1 MREDWNAND
10 VGWEAGND
18 VVGCHSE
25 GGIPISPVMWG
36 AVSCVVVVENIAT
49 QEVGYLLDEALG
61 KELEFIVWV
70 GYCGGHDSNTLL
82 DFCQLG
88 IEVFSGKGWR
98 ANRGS
103 KEPEAGGEFV
113 REGWNQDIYVIWFG
127 RILGDSVSDG
137 SG

>member
-1 MREDWNAND
+1 M
-10 VGWEAGND
+10 
-18 VVGCHSE
+18 VGCRSE
-25 GGIPISPVMWG
+25 GGIPIGPVRG
-36 AVSCVVVVENIAT
+36 GIFRVVVVENVVT

-61 KELEFIVWV
+61 KESEFSVWV
-70 GYCGGHDSNTLL
+70 GYGGGHDSNTIL

-88 IEVFSGKGWR
+88 IEVFLGKGWR

-103 KEPEAGGEFV
+103 KEVEASGEYG
-113 REGWNQDIYVIWFG
+113 REGGTQDIYVIWFG